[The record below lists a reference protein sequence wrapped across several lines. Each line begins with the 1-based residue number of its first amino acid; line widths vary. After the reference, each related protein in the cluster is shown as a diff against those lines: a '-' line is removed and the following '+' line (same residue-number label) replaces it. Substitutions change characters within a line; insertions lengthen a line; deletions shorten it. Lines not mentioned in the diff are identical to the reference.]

1 MENIKQ
7 SKSKKEQLTLDPNK
21 TMMGSSGGLAIVG
34 SAGLKAAKGAFN
46 LIKSVLK
53 KRSATNARKLQ
64 SQYASKT
71 MQGSI
76 NSPSSPGVGRKAFT
90 SKPVDFKG
98 PNPAH
103 KTGAGG
109 NSY

>member
-7 SKSKKEQLTLDPNK
+7 SESKKMQLTLDPNK

-46 LIKSVLK
+46 LIKSVMK
-53 KRSATNARKLQ
+53 KRTTSIKNPIEGSNKAYNKLQ
-64 SQYASKT
+64 YPTGKK
-71 MQGSI
+71 
-76 NSPSSPGVGRKAFT
+76 NYT